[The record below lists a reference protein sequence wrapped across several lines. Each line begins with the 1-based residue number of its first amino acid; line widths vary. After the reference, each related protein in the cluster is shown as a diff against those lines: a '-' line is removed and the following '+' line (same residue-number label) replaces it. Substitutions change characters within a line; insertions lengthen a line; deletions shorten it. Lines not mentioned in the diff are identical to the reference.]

1 MDILQFLSG
10 TGLFLILAVVLV
22 IVVVWNKFRGRR

>member
-10 TGLFLILAVVLV
+10 TGIYLIFAIALIAVVLV
-22 IVVVWNKFRGRR
+22 RKFKK

>member
-10 TGLFLILAVVLV
+10 TGIYLIFAVALIVVVLV
-22 IVVVWNKFRGRR
+22 RKFKK

>member
-10 TGLFLILAVVLV
+10 TGIYLIFAIALIVVVLV
-22 IVVVWNKFRGRR
+22 RKFKK

>member
-10 TGLFLILAVVLV
+10 TGIYLIFAIALIMVVLV
-22 IVVVWNKFRGRR
+22 RKFKK